1 MPNKKDIKNAG
12 LIKQKDKKKR
22 KKAKRHIPHTAQQT
36 IAYKWMYPDGICHVK
51 DNYYSKAIQYQ
62 DINYQLAQEEHKR
75 AIFDKYCDLLNYFDN
90 AVHVQLCFYNYTG
103 RISDYHEAI
112 RINEQADAFNDIRK
126 EYANMLRTQLE
137 KGNNGMLKSK
147 YIIFG
152 IEAEDYRTA
161 KTRLARIELDVLAH
175 LRGLGAIGVGLSGAE
190 RLRVMHDLLN
200 DSDQKF
206 IFDWNR
212 LKRSG
217 LSTKDCIAP
226 SGFDFSQ
233 TGSFK
238 MGNKYAQ
245 VSFLQILAPELSDE
259 LLKNFLVM
267 DSNQAVTL
275 HIQSI
280 EQTAAIKMIKR
291 KITDLDKMKIEEQKK
306 AIRSG
311 YDMDILPSD
320 LVTYTAEAKTFLESL
335 QSRNERLFLV
345 TFLIMNIASQRRQ
358 LENDFYQSAGIAQS
372 ANCNLK
378 PLDYQ
383 QERGLTAI
391 LPLGSN
397 PVPIERALTT
407 SATAIFMP
415 FTTQELFQPAP
426 ALYYGLNAL
435 SNNLLMADRRKLKTP
450 NGLIIGTPG
459 SGKSFS
465 AKREITNAF
474 LVTEDDI
481 IITDPESEYAPL
493 VRALQGE
500 VVRISINSNQY
511 INPLDI
517 NLDYS
522 DEEDPVALKMDFI
535 FSFIELAAG
544 RKNGLKPE
552 EKSVLDR
559 CTQLIYQK
567 YLENPIPEHLPVLGD
582 LYNRLLE
589 MKETDANYLATV
601 LEIYV
606 KGSYKVFNHH
616 TNVDTKNRLICF
628 DIRELGKQLK
638 KLGMLVIQDQV
649 WNRVTRNR
657 ASKKT
662 TWFYQ
667 DEFHLMLREEQTA
680 TYSVEIWKRF
690 RKWGGIPTAIT
701 QNVKDLLAS
710 REIENILDNS
720 DFIYM
725 LNQASGDQEILA
737 KHLNISKGQLSYVT
751 HSGEGQGLL
760 FYGNT
765 IIPFTDHFPKD
776 TQLYRIMTTKPD
788 EVQDEKHIK

>member
-1 MPNKKDIKNAG
+1 
-12 LIKQKDKKKR
+12 
-22 KKAKRHIPHTAQQT
+22 
-36 IAYKWMYPDGICHVK
+36 MYPDGICQVK
-51 DNYYSKAIQYQ
+51 EGYFSKVVQYQ
-62 DINYQLAQEEHKR
+62 DINYQLAQEEDKR
-75 AIFDKYCDLLNYFDN
+75 AIFDKYCEFLNYFDRSI
-90 AVHVQLCFYNYTG
+90 HVQLCFYNYSG
-103 RISDYHEAI
+103 RIADYQVTIDIE
-112 RINEQADAFNDIRK
+112 EQKDAFNDIRQ
-126 EYANMLRTQLE
+126 EYAEMLRNQLA
-137 KGNNGMLKSK
+137 KGNNGLIKNK
-147 YIIFG
+147 YLVFG
-152 IEAEDYRTA
+152 IEADNYRIA
-161 KTRLARIELDVLAH
+161 KTRLERIELDVVNH
-175 LRGLGAIGVGLSGAE
+175 LRGLGAIAQFLNGAE
-190 RLRVMHDLLN
+190 RLHVMHDLLN
-200 DSDQKF
+200 ESQYKF
-206 IFDWNR
+206 HFDWKR
-212 LKRSG
+212 LKESG
-217 LSTKDCIAP
+217 LATKDFIAP
-226 SGFDFSQ
+226 SGFDFTP
-233 TGSFK
+233 TGSFG
-238 MGNKYAQ
+238 MGRKQAQ
-245 VSFLQILAPELSDE
+245 VSYLQILAPELSDE
-259 LLKNFLVM
+259 LLKNFLILES
-267 DSNQAVTL
+267 DLAVTL

-320 LVTYTAEAKTFLESL
+320 LVTYGAEAKTLLESL

-345 TFLIMNIASQRRQ
+345 TFLLMNISDNKRK
-358 LENDFYQSAGIAQS
+358 LENDYYQTAGIAQS
-372 ANCNLK
+372 ANCNLR
-378 PLDYQ
+378 PLDFQ
-383 QERGLTAI
+383 QERGLAAM
-391 LPLGSN
+391 LPLGIN

-407 SATAIFMP
+407 SATAIFVP

-459 SGKSFS
+459 SGKSFA

-511 INPLDI
+511 INPLDL

-522 DEEDPVALKMDFI
+522 EEEDPVALKMDFI
-535 FSFIELAAG
+535 FSFMELAAG
-544 RKNGLKPE
+544 RKSGLKPE

-559 CTQLIYQK
+559 CVQLIYQK
-567 YLENPIPEHLPVLGD
+567 YLQDSIPENLPILED
-582 LYNRLLE
+582 LYIRLME
-589 MKETDANYLATV
+589 MEEPDARYMATV

-606 KGSYKVFNHH
+606 KGSYKVFNHQ
-616 TNVDTKNRLICF
+616 TNVDTQNRLICF

-657 ASKKT
+657 AAKKT

-680 TYSVEIWKRF
+680 AYSVEIWKRF

-725 LNQASGDQEILA
+725 LNQAGGDQEILA
-737 KHLNISKGQLSYVT
+737 KHLNISKDQLSYVT

-765 IIPFTDHFPKD
+765 IIPFSDHFPKD
-776 TQLYRIMTTKPD
+776 TKLYQIMTTKPD
-788 EVQDEKHIK
+788 EV

>member
-1 MPNKKDIKNAG
+1 MQRK
-12 LIKQKDKKKR
+12 KQKSEVNPIPVKR
-22 KKAKRHIPHTAQQT
+22 QTHNKPQQLIPKTAQKT
-36 IAYKWMYPDGICHVK
+36 LAYKLIYPDGICQV
-51 DNYYSKAIQYQ
+51 NERFYSKAIQYQ
-62 DINYQLAQEEHKR
+62 DINYQLALEEDKR
-75 AIFDKYCDLLNYFDN
+75 AIFDKYCELLNYFDSSIK
-90 AVHVQLCFYNYTG
+90 VQLCFYNHSG
-103 RISDYHEAI
+103 RIEDYQTSI
-112 RINEQADAFNDIRK
+112 DIDEQADAFNAIRR
-126 EYANMLRTQLE
+126 EYAEMLSSQLA
-137 KGNNGMLKSK
+137 KGNNGLVKSK
-147 YIIFG
+147 YLVFG
-152 IEAEDYRTA
+152 IEADSYKIA
-161 KTRLARIELDVLAH
+161 KVRLERIELDLFGH
-175 LRGLGAIGVGLSGAE
+175 LRGLGAIAQSLNGAE
-190 RLRVMHDLLN
+190 RLRVMHDLMN
-200 DSDQKF
+200 ESQEKF
-206 IFDWNR
+206 HFDWKQ
-212 LKRSG
+212 LKASG
-217 LSTKDCIAP
+217 LGTKDFIAP
-226 SGFDFSQ
+226 NGFDFRESNNFRMS
-233 TGSFK
+233 G
-238 MGNKYAQ
+238 KYAQ
-245 VSFLQILAPELSDE
+245 VSYLQILAPELSDE
-259 LLKNFLVM
+259 LLKNFLILEN
-267 DSNQAVTL
+267 DLAVTL

-280 EQTAAIKMIKR
+280 EQTEAIKLIKR

-320 LVTYTAEAKTFLESL
+320 LVTYGAEAKTLLESL

-345 TFLIMNIASQRRQ
+345 TFLLMNMASSKSK
-358 LENDFYQSAGIAQS
+358 LENDFYQAAGIAQS
-372 ANCNLK
+372 TNCNLR
-378 PLDYQ
+378 PLNFQ

-391 LPLGSN
+391 LPLGIN

-407 SATAIFMP
+407 SATAIFVP

-459 SGKSFS
+459 SGKSFA

-474 LVTEDDI
+474 LVTEDEI
-481 IITDPESEYAPL
+481 FITDPESEYAPL
-493 VRALQGE
+493 VNALQGE
-500 VVRISINSNQY
+500 VVRISINSSQY
-511 INPLDI
+511 INPLDL

-522 DEEDPVALKMDFI
+522 EEEDPVALKMDFI
-535 FSFIELAAG
+535 FSFMELAAG
-544 RKNGLKPE
+544 RKSGLKPE

-559 CTQLIYQK
+559 CVQLIYQPYLQDPK
-567 YLENPIPEHLPVLGD
+567 PANLPILEN
-582 LYNRLLE
+582 LYVRLLE
-589 MKETDANYLATV
+589 IVEPSARYLATV

-606 KGSYKVFNHH
+606 TGSYKVFNHH
-616 TNVDTKNRLICF
+616 TNVNTDNRLICF

-649 WNRVTRNR
+649 WNRITRNR
-657 ASKKT
+657 AAKKT

-667 DEFHLMLREEQTA
+667 DEFHLMLKEEQTA
-680 TYSVEIWKRF
+680 AYSVEIWKRF

-737 KHLNISKGQLSYVT
+737 KHLNISKDQLSYVT

-765 IIPFTDHFPKD
+765 IIPFSDHFPKD
-776 TQLYRIMTTKPD
+776 TQLYQIMTTKPD
-788 EVQDEKHIK
+788 EV

>member
-1 MPNKKDIKNAG
+1 MHTTRTAKKE
-12 LIKQKDKKKR
+12 KQKSNPRKR
-22 KKAKRHIPHTAQQT
+22 QPKAKASSPRTAQKT
-36 IAYKWMYPDGICHVK
+36 IPYELMYPDGICQVREG
-51 DNYYSKAIQYQ
+51 YYSKVVQYQ
-62 DINYQLAQEEHKR
+62 DINYQLAQEDDKR
-75 AIFDKYCDLLNYFDN
+75 AIFDKYCEFLNYFDSSI
-90 AVHVQLCFYNYTG
+90 HVQLCFYNYSG
-103 RISDYHEAI
+103 RIEDYQVAI
-112 RINEQADAFNDIRK
+112 KIEEQKDAFNDIRQ
-126 EYANMLRTQLE
+126 EYSQMLRNQLA
-137 KGNNGMLKSK
+137 KGNNGLIKNK
-147 YIIFG
+147 YLVFG
-152 IEAEDYRTA
+152 IEANDYRTA
-161 KTRLARIELDVLAH
+161 KTRLERIELDIFSH
-175 LRGLGAIGVGLSGAE
+175 LRGLGAIAQSLNGAE
-190 RLRVMHDLLN
+190 RLHVMHDLLN
-200 DSDQKF
+200 ESQHKF
-206 IFDWNR
+206 HFDWKR
-212 LKRSG
+212 LKESG
-217 LSTKDCIAP
+217 LATKDFIAP
-226 SGFDFSQ
+226 SGFDFTP
-233 TGSFK
+233 TGSFG
-238 MGNKYAQ
+238 MGRKQAQ
-245 VSFLQILAPELSDE
+245 VSYLQILAPELSDE
-259 LLKNFLVM
+259 LLKNFLILES
-267 DSNQAVTL
+267 DLAVTL

-320 LVTYTAEAKTFLESL
+320 LVTYGAEAKTLLESL

-345 TFLIMNIASQRRQ
+345 TFLLMNISENKRK
-358 LENDFYQSAGIAQS
+358 LENDYYQTAGIDQS
-372 ANCNLK
+372 ANCNLR

-383 QERGLTAI
+383 QERGLAAM
-391 LPLGSN
+391 LPLGIN

-407 SATAIFMP
+407 SATAIFVP

-459 SGKSFS
+459 SGKSFA

-474 LVTEDDI
+474 LVTEDEI

-511 INPLDI
+511 INPLDL

-522 DEEDPVALKMDFI
+522 EEEDPVALKMDFI

-544 RKNGLKPE
+544 RKSGLKPE

-559 CTQLIYQK
+559 CIQLIYQK
-567 YLENPIPEHLPVLGD
+567 YLQEPIPENLPILED
-582 LYNRLLE
+582 LYARLLE
-589 MKETDANYLATV
+589 MSEPDAKYLATV

-606 KGSYKVFNHH
+606 KGSYKVFNHQ
-616 TNVDTKNRLICF
+616 TNVDTQNRLICF

-657 ASKKT
+657 AARKT

-680 TYSVEIWKRF
+680 AYSVEIWKRF

-737 KHLNISKGQLSYVT
+737 KHLNISKDQLSYVT

-765 IIPFTDHFPKD
+765 IIPFTDHFPRD
-776 TQLYRIMTTKPD
+776 TKLYQIMTTKPD
-788 EVQDEKHIK
+788 EV